1 MKDLKTSSLAL
12 PSSETMVAAFTTR
25 SFRSEGWSTA
35 TTPPPSGAS
44 RGRTMVR
51 MARVPTHLVSGDEAV
66 GDGDELGIE
75 LGGEHAGLDVARQ
88 PGQGPPAAINDPRPD
103 K

>member
-1 MKDLKTSSLAL
+1 
-12 PSSETMVAAFTTR
+12 
-25 SFRSEGWSTA
+25 
-35 TTPPPSGAS
+35 
-44 RGRTMVR
+44 MVR

>member
-1 MKDLKTSSLAL
+1 MA
-12 PSSETMVAAFTTR
+12 
-25 SFRSEGWSTA
+25 
-35 TTPPPSGAS
+35 
-44 RGRTMVR
+44 R

-66 GDGDELGIE
+66 GDGDELGVE

-88 PGQGPPAAINDPRPD
+88 PGQGPPATTNDPRPD